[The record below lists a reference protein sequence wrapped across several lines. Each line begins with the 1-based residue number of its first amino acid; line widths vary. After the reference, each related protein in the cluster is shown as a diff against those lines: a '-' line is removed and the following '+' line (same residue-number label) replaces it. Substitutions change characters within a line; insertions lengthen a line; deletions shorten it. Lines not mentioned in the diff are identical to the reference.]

1 LKRNI
6 VIPLLMGF
14 AIVAMLWMAVRE
26 AHRRNPDQQLQALG
40 AKANGKMAPDFEL
53 QTLDG
58 KPLKLSQLRGKAV
71 LVNFWATWCP
81 PCKVEMPW
89 FEEFQKQYQDRGFT
103 IVGVA
108 MDDAAPQEIAKFTES
123 MGITYP
129 VVLGTNAVSDT
140 YGADYLPT
148 SVFID
153 RNGVIVQRVFGLVNR
168 RDIEDDIQK
177 ALGTATAGA
186 APAATAAQHP

>member
-1 LKRNI
+1 MKRNV
-6 VIPLLMGF
+6 VIPLIMGF
-14 AIVAMLWMAVRE
+14 AIVAMLWAAVRE
-26 AHRRNPDQQLQALG
+26 AHRANPEQQLQALG
-40 AKANGKMAPDFEL
+40 AKAVGKQAPDFEL
-53 QTLDG
+53 KTLDG
-58 KPLKLSQLRGKAV
+58 QQLKLSQLRGKAV

-81 PCKVEMPW
+81 PCRVEMPW
-89 FEEFQKQYQDRGFT
+89 FEEFQKEYQGKGFT

-108 MDDAAPQEIAKFTES
+108 MDDAAPEEIAKFTQN

-129 VVLGTNAVSDT
+129 VVLGTDAVSDT

-153 RNGVIVQRVFGLVNR
+153 RNGKIVQRVFGLVNR

-177 ALGTATAGA
+177 ALGATTVGAG
-186 APAATAAQHP
+186 PAGTVAQRP